1 MIAYKDTRVMSEN
14 SLDLIRDELVKA
26 MRQAELGKHRQAID
40 TCLQS
45 LKSAA
50 SKAIPLPEGF
60 AGALLTRMGLSMAAQ
75 NDWEQA
81 LFHYRLAEGLLLR
94 RKESI
99 RQVRARYHIALY
111 RTDDDLR
118 LLLTDIYQALG
129 QAYDASEETER
140 SINYYKQA
148 YKVALSME
156 NTGLAWRALTSIA
169 ANFQARSL
177 WSDLQSTAE
186 RLLALNE
193 RDPQPTR
200 EIIARRYLAQA
211 YGKTGC
217 IDDMMAELERIVTIG
232 RTAGHPD
239 LAHDENA
246 LARAQQALGAT
257 NRDTV
262 QTVAVAK
269 PDATQTSTTE
279 VVETPAVGTVTLSKR
294 STPKAATE
302 CPPDLISNITVEVE
316 TENGVTE
323 AAFVLH
329 TRYLEQ
335 AINLFNMFRLT
346 LLPVSIPAMKQ
357 LGDSDVA
364 LPEGG
369 SLFIEWSLHDL
380 KPNMLLHSL
389 VVPDAQLE
397 ALELANR
404 TTKRIKV
411 YVEGKEGRFAKR
423 KRVLVANI
431 FEPYVLDWRGMTGLV
446 RHLRRNAMQSGEALN
461 EQDAYHLL
469 TLLQMP
475 LKDNLPA
482 TGIYREMGFI
492 YRQVG
497 ANDNAIASFQEE
509 ISFSMGKDGVPGAH
523 AAQALRQLGLIYE
536 ANGQTN
542 MAFDAFRAALAVNP
556 NSFDTLTAIA
566 GILTDATEALRYL
579 GRAYR
584 IRSEDA
590 AWAGVIERAATA
602 FNRTSQQIEQAIAIV
617 ATQVDLSAR
626 YEFDKAALG
635 RLGIG

>member
-1 MIAYKDTRVMSEN
+1 MIAYKDNRLMSEN

-26 MRQAELGKHRQAID
+26 MRLAEQGKHRQAID
-40 TCLQS
+40 ACQQM

-75 NDWEQA
+75 SDWEQA

-129 QAYDASEETER
+129 QAYDAREETER
-140 SINYYKQA
+140 SLGYYKQA
-148 YKVALSME
+148 YKVAASME

-169 ANFQARSL
+169 ANYQARSL
-177 WSDLQSTAE
+177 WTDLQSAAE
-186 RLLALNE
+186 RLIALNE

-217 IDDMMAELERIVTIG
+217 IDDMMAELERIVTVG
-232 RTAGHPD
+232 RASGHPD
-239 LAHDENA
+239 LAHDEKA
-246 LARAQQALGAT
+246 LARAQQAIGAAS
-257 NRDTV
+257 RDTI
-262 QTVAVAK
+262 QTVSVSAPESAR
-269 PDATQTSTTE
+269 STTE

-294 STPKAATE
+294 STPKTATE

-316 TENGVTE
+316 TENGVSE
-323 AAFVLH
+323 AVFVLH
-329 TRYLEQ
+329 TRYPEQ
-335 AINLFNMFRLT
+335 AQSLFGLFRLT
-346 LLPVSIPAMKQ
+346 LLPVSIPAMRE
-357 LGDSDVA
+357 LGDNDIP
-364 LPEGG
+364 LPDGG
-369 SLFIEWSLHDL
+369 SLYIELSLHDL

-389 VVPDAQLE
+389 VIPDAQLD

-404 TTKRIKV
+404 TTKRLKI
-411 YVEGKEGRFAKR
+411 YLESKEGPFGKR
-423 KRVLVANI
+423 KRVLVPNL

-446 RHLRRNAMQSGEALN
+446 RHLRRSAMSDGATLN

-497 ANDNAIASFQEE
+497 ASENAIASFQEE
-509 ISFSMGKDGVPGAH
+509 VLFSLGKDGIPGAH
-523 AAQALRQLGLIYE
+523 AAQALRQLGLIHE
-536 ANGQTN
+536 ANGDSDK
-542 MAFDAFRAALAVNP
+542 AFDAFRAALAVNP

-590 AWAGVIERAATA
+590 AWAGVIERAVAA
-602 FNRTSQQIEQAIAIV
+602 FNRTPQQIEQAIAIV

-626 YEFDKAALG
+626 YDLDKAALA